1 MNEPNPSLQIEVFS
15 RILKTSVTTFLNSD
29 EENLQKNM
37 EECAKMVCHG
47 QHTYVYAQV
56 GIHMGT
62 LALFGHQF
70 SCFLGQ
76 WRSKNQLYKNHKH
89 YITSDFLG
97 TESTA
102 ALRQF

>member
-1 MNEPNPSLQIEVFS
+1 MNRNPSFQIEVFS

-56 GIHMGT
+56 GIHGY
-62 LALFGHQF
+62 
-70 SCFLGQ
+70 LGSVSVHVKDQ
-76 WRSKNQLYKNHKH
+76 QYKQAKH
-89 YITSDFLG
+89 CLT
-97 TESTA
+97 
-102 ALRQF
+102 

>member
-1 MNEPNPSLQIEVFS
+1 MISCLCHQIEVFS

-56 GIHMGT
+56 GRR
-62 LALFGHQF
+62 AR
-70 SCFLGQ
+70 
-76 WRSKNQLYKNHKH
+76 W
-89 YITSDFLG
+89 
-97 TESTA
+97 A
-102 ALRQF
+102 